1 MNTMNTHF
9 DHHFRNTIL
18 ENEGNYIL
26 HHSLSSGQVAGV
38 KTFISKYHSL
48 LSCHCVQPLFWLAQ
62 VRTKI
67 FVAKWVW
74 QDRGPILTASVGK
87 DGFADLCIEMVIWQ
101 GIERGLFTNT
111 ICNLQALF

>member
-1 MNTMNTHF
+1 MKNQNNHVYQ
-9 DHHFRNTIL
+9 NINL
-18 ENEGNYIL
+18 Y
-26 HHSLSSGQVAGV
+26 
-38 KTFISKYHSL
+38 YHAIE
-48 LSCHCVQPLFWLAQ
+48 CVQLLFWLAQ

>member
-1 MNTMNTHF
+1 MIGLGSDKNNQTKVSFITVMPL
-9 DHHFRNTIL
+9 DVRSPCS
-18 ENEGNYIL
+18 G
-26 HHSLSSGQVAGV
+26 SLRSE
-38 KTFISKYHSL
+38 
-48 LSCHCVQPLFWLAQ
+48 P
-62 VRTKI
+62 KI